1 MIGVPDPKWTERPL
15 LVVVPV
21 LPEGVS
27 APAMGS
33 VWTRAQSEALFKT
46 AALPASSVLKFLEGK
61 LAKWWMPDGVVCAPS
76 IPHTATGK
84 ISKLELRRLLVEWM
98 QGRSKL

>member
-21 LPEGVS
+21 LPEGAK
-27 APAMGS
+27 APAVGAT
-33 VWTRAQSEALFKT
+33 WTRAQSEALFKA
-46 AALPASSVLKFLEGK
+46 AALPPSSVLKFLEGK
-61 LAKWWMPDGVVCAPS
+61 LAKWWMPDSVVCVPS

-84 ISKLELRRLLVEWM
+84 ISKLELRRLLAEWM
-98 QGRSKL
+98 QTRAKL